1 MQVNRRQFLHAA
13 GAALPAAWLRLV
25 PRAPEGPPVLLLR
38 GGRLYRNGRLE
49 FADVGIDGEG
59 RLRFDDDTTAAEIID
74 VAGKI
79 VSPGFIDILA
89 DNSTNPEQTF
99 PIFEKYK
106 LTDGVTTALQMHG
119 GAADTAEYYR
129 RLGARPHA
137 INWGVSTFVMT
148 IRSRTGLRFERM
160 RQVERCLEE
169 GALGVSHSPEYQPA
183 PFDELLEYARLAKK
197 YERPFFL
204 HLRYSSE
211 EQELSGVDEAIRL
224 AQRSGAQLHI
234 AHLHSTGG
242 TFHMEEALRKIRTG
256 IGQGL
261 NLTCCIYPYS
271 YWATYLSSRRF
282 GPGWQERYG
291 LTYQD
296 LRVVGTGERL
306 TAESFARHR
315 SRRALVAVPEGT
327 MPFEKTIDLALRE
340 DFCVIGS
347 DGGIQGEPRANSHP
361 RGAACFA
368 TAIRYA
374 LDRKMPLETML
385 AKMTAR
391 SAQII
396 GRPLAGRGVLEEGAV
411 ADLTVFDPA
420 TIRGRAS
427 VENPNQFSA
436 GIELVLVNGRIAYRG
451 GSLQTGAGA
460 PIRATVR

>member
-1 MQVNRRQFLHAA
+1 MHRRQFLRAT
-13 GAALPAAWLRLV
+13 GAVLPGLWLS
-25 PRAPEGPPVLLLR
+25 RATQGGERRDLALLLR
-38 GGRLYRNGRLE
+38 GGRLYRGGRLE
-49 FADVGIDGEG
+49 TADLGIDRGG
-59 RLRFDDDTTAAEIID
+59 RLRLGADLRAEQVLD
-74 VAGKI
+74 VSSRV

-89 DNSTNPEQTF
+89 DNSSAPEQTF

-148 IRSRTGLRFERM
+148 IRSRTTRRFERL

-183 PFDELLEYARLAKK
+183 PFDELLDYARLAKK
-197 YERPFFL
+197 YERPFFI

-211 EQELSGVDEAIRL
+211 EQELDGVDEAIRL
-224 AQRSGAQLHI
+224 AQQSGARVHI
-234 AHLHSTGG
+234 DHLHSTGG
-242 TFHMEEALRKIRTG
+242 TFHMEEALGKIRAG
-256 IGQGL
+256 IVQGL
-261 NLTCCIYPYS
+261 ALTCCVYPYS

-306 TAESFARHR
+306 TAESFARYR
-315 SRRALVAVPEGT
+315 SSRALVAVPEGT
-327 MPFEKTIDLALRE
+327 MPFEKTLDLALRE

-361 RGAACFA
+361 RGAGCFA

-374 LDRKMPLETML
+374 LDRRMPLETML
-385 AKMTAR
+385 AKMTSMPAR
-391 SAQII
+391 II
-396 GRPLAGRGVLEEGAV
+396 GSPLAGRGMLEEGAI
-411 ADLTVFDPA
+411 ADVTVIDPA
-420 TIRGRAS
+420 RIRGNAT
-427 VENPNQFSA
+427 VENPNQFSS
-436 GIELVLVNGRIAYRG
+436 GIEAVIVGGRLAYQVQPLGRFG
-451 GSLQTGAGA
+451 V
-460 PIRATVR
+460 PIRAS